1 MLLLIWAPGL
11 TKSLFWM
18 GPEMLPVFVAQ
29 ALLDY
34 VASRHTKWGLP
45 LDVEYDFPGLTAPEN
60 DSLAADSRLIDMA
73 CDCLIQAFRQVEVQL
88 AESGQTLGF
97 NSPNGVAFALGDNG
111 KVHCVVGTVV
121 CDSSDPDPSLIAELD
136 SPFVDQIIHASLQR
150 STADTVR
157 ILCYLVGVFCSQVS
171 PFGSVQAFSSGFV
184 SNFSKTVSALRI
196 VMAHHSN
203 TQADHADSSSRDKG
217 NQGDIHAPSINTS
230 APS

>member
-1 MLLLIWAPGL
+1 
-11 TKSLFWM
+11 
-18 GPEMLPVFVAQ
+18 MLPVFVAQ
-29 ALLDY
+29 SLLDF

-73 CDCLIQAFRQVEVQL
+73 CGCLLQAFRQVEVQL

-136 SPFVDQIIHASLQR
+136 SPFVDQIISASLQR
-150 STADTVR
+150 PTADTVR
-157 ILCYLVGVFCSQVS
+157 ILCYLIGVFCSKVS
-171 PFGSVQAFSSGFV
+171 PFGSIQAFSSGFV
-184 SNFSKTVSALRI
+184 RNFSKTVGALRI
-196 VMAHHSN
+196 VLAHHSN
-203 TQADHADSSSRDKG
+203 TQADHADSSSRDEG
-217 NQGDIHAPSINTS
+217 NQGDIHTPSISAS

>member
-1 MLLLIWAPGL
+1 
-11 TKSLFWM
+11 
-18 GPEMLPVFVAQ
+18 MLPVFVAQ

-60 DSLAADSRLIDMA
+60 DSLAADSRLTDMA

-88 AESGQTLGF
+88 AESRQMLGF

-111 KVHCVVGTVV
+111 KVHCVVGTVIR
-121 CDSSDPDPSLIAELD
+121 DSSGPDPSLIAELD

-150 STADTVR
+150 PTADAVR
-157 ILCYLVGVFCSQVS
+157 ILCYLIGVFCSKVS
-171 PFGSVQAFSSGFV
+171 PFGSIQAFSSGFV
-184 SNFSKTVSALRI
+184 RNFSKTVGALRI

-217 NQGDIHAPSINTS
+217 NQGDIHTPSISTS

>member
-1 MLLLIWAPGL
+1 
-11 TKSLFWM
+11 
-18 GPEMLPVFVAQ
+18 MLPVFVAQ

-34 VASRHTKWGLP
+34 VAARHAKWGLP
-45 LDVEYDFPGLTAPEN
+45 LDMEYDFPSLTAPEN
-60 DSLAADSRLIDMA
+60 DSVTADSRLTDMA
-73 CDCLIQAFRQVEVQL
+73 CGCLIQAFRQVEAQL

-111 KVHCVVGTVV
+111 EVHCVVGTVIR
-121 CDSSDPDPSLIAELD
+121 DSSDPDPSLIAELD

-203 TQADHADSSSRDKG
+203 TQADHANSSSRDKG
-217 NQGDIHAPSINTS
+217 NQGDIHTPSINTR

>member
-1 MLLLIWAPGL
+1 MLIWVPGL
-11 TKSLFWM
+11 TKFLFWM

-45 LDVEYDFPGLTAPEN
+45 LDVEDDFPVFPAPEN
-60 DSLAADSRLIDMA
+60 DSVTADSRLTDMA
-73 CDCLIQAFRQVEVQL
+73 CGCLLQAFRQVEVQL

-111 KVHCVVGTVV
+111 KVHCVVGTVIR
-121 CDSSDPDPSLIAELD
+121 DSSDPDPSLIAELD

-157 ILCYLVGVFCSQVS
+157 ILGYLVGVFCSQVS

-217 NQGDIHAPSINTS
+217 NQGDIHAPSINTR

>member
-1 MLLLIWAPGL
+1 
-11 TKSLFWM
+11 M

-45 LDVEYDFPGLTAPEN
+45 LDMEYDFPSLTAPEN

-73 CDCLIQAFRQVEVQL
+73 CGCLLQAFRQVEVQL

-111 KVHCVVGTVV
+111 KVHCVVGTVIR
-121 CDSSDPDPSLIAELD
+121 DSSDPDPSLIAELD
-136 SPFVDQIIHASLQR
+136 SPFVDQIISASLQR
-150 STADTVR
+150 PTADTVR
-157 ILCYLVGVFCSQVS
+157 ILCYLIGVFCSKVS
-171 PFGSVQAFSSGFV
+171 PFGSIQAFSSGFV
-184 SNFSKTVSALRI
+184 RNFSKTVGALRI
-196 VMAHHSN
+196 VLAHHSN
-203 TQADHADSSSRDKG
+203 TQADHADSSSRDEG
-217 NQGDIHAPSINTS
+217 NQGDIHTPSISAS

>member
-1 MLLLIWAPGL
+1 
-11 TKSLFWM
+11 
-18 GPEMLPVFVAQ
+18 MLPVSVAQ
-29 ALLDY
+29 SLLDY
-34 VASRHTKWGLP
+34 VASRHAKWGLP
-45 LDVEYDFPGLTAPEN
+45 LDVEDDFSVFSAPEN
-60 DSLAADSRLIDMA
+60 DSVTSDSRLTDMA
-73 CDCLIQAFRQVEVQL
+73 CGCLVKAFRQVEVQL
-88 AESGQTLGF
+88 AESGQALGF

-136 SPFVDQIIHASLQR
+136 SPFVDQIISASLQR

-184 SNFSKTVSALRI
+184 SNFSKTVSMLRI
-196 VMAHHSN
+196 VMAHYSN

-217 NQGDIHAPSINTS
+217 NQGDIHASSISTS

>member
-1 MLLLIWAPGL
+1 MLLPIWAPGL

-45 LDVEYDFPGLTAPEN
+45 LDMEYDFPSLTAPEN

-73 CDCLIQAFRQVEVQL
+73 CGCLLQAFRQVEVQL

-111 KVHCVVGTVV
+111 KVHCVVGTVIR
-121 CDSSDPDPSLIAELD
+121 DSSDPDPSLIAELD
-136 SPFVDQIIHASLQR
+136 SPFVDQIISASLQR
-150 STADTVR
+150 PTADTVR
-157 ILCYLVGVFCSQVS
+157 ILCYLIGVFCSKVS
-171 PFGSVQAFSSGFV
+171 PFGSIQAFSSGFV
-184 SNFSKTVSALRI
+184 RNFSKTVGALRI
-196 VMAHHSN
+196 VLAHHSN
-203 TQADHADSSSRDKG
+203 TQADHADSSSRDEG
-217 NQGDIHAPSINTS
+217 NQGDIHTPSISAS

>member
-1 MLLLIWAPGL
+1 
-11 TKSLFWM
+11 
-18 GPEMLPVFVAQ
+18 MLPVFVAQ
-29 ALLDY
+29 SLLDY

-73 CDCLIQAFRQVEVQL
+73 CGCLLQAFRQVEVQL

-136 SPFVDQIIHASLQR
+136 SPFVDQIISASLQR
-150 STADTVR
+150 PTADTVR
-157 ILCYLVGVFCSQVS
+157 ILCYLIGVFCSKVS
-171 PFGSVQAFSSGFV
+171 PFGSIQAFSSGFV
-184 SNFSKTVSALRI
+184 RNFSKTVGALRI
-196 VMAHHSN
+196 VLAHHSN
-203 TQADHADSSSRDKG
+203 TQADHADSSSRDEG
-217 NQGDIHAPSINTS
+217 NQGDIHTPSISAS

>member
-1 MLLLIWAPGL
+1 MLIWVPGL

-60 DSLAADSRLIDMA
+60 DSLAADSRLTDMA

-88 AESGQTLGF
+88 AESRQMLGF

-111 KVHCVVGTVV
+111 KVHCVVGTVIR
-121 CDSSDPDPSLIAELD
+121 DSSGPDPSLIAELD

-150 STADTVR
+150 PTADAVR
-157 ILCYLVGVFCSQVS
+157 ILCYLIGVFCSKVS
-171 PFGSVQAFSSGFV
+171 PFGSIQAFSSGFV
-184 SNFSKTVSALRI
+184 RNFSKTVGALRI

-217 NQGDIHAPSINTS
+217 NQGDIHTPSISTS

>member
-1 MLLLIWAPGL
+1 
-11 TKSLFWM
+11 
-18 GPEMLPVFVAQ
+18 MLPVFVAQ
-29 ALLDY
+29 SLLDY

-73 CDCLIQAFRQVEVQL
+73 CGCLLQAFRQVEVQL

-111 KVHCVVGTVV
+111 KVHCVVGTVIR
-121 CDSSDPDPSLIAELD
+121 DSSDPDPSLIAELD
-136 SPFVDQIIHASLQR
+136 SPFVDQIISASLQR
-150 STADTVR
+150 PTADTVR
-157 ILCYLVGVFCSQVS
+157 ILCYLIGVFCSKVS
-171 PFGSVQAFSSGFV
+171 PFGSIQAFSSGFV
-184 SNFSKTVSALRI
+184 SNFSKTVGALRI

-203 TQADHADSSSRDKG
+203 TQADHADSSSRDEG

>member
-1 MLLLIWAPGL
+1 MLIWAPGL

-18 GPEMLPVFVAQ
+18 GPKMLPVFVAQ

-34 VASRHTKWGLP
+34 VASRHTKWSLP
-45 LDVEYDFPGLTAPEN
+45 LDVEDDFSVFSAPEN
-60 DSLAADSRLIDMA
+60 DSVTADSRLTDMA
-73 CDCLIQAFRQVEVQL
+73 CGCLLQAFRQVEVQL
-88 AESGQTLGF
+88 AESGQVLGS

-111 KVHCVVGTVV
+111 EVHCVVGTVV
-121 CDSSDPDPSLIAELD
+121 CDSSGPGPSLIAELD
-136 SPFVDQIIHASLQR
+136 SPFVDQIISASLQR
-150 STADTVR
+150 PTADTVR
-157 ILCYLVGVFCSQVS
+157 ILGYLVGVFCSQVS

-217 NQGDIHAPSINTS
+217 NQGDIHAPSINTR

>member
-1 MLLLIWAPGL
+1 MLIWVPGL

-29 ALLDY
+29 SLLDY

-45 LDVEYDFPGLTAPEN
+45 LDMEYDFPSLTAPEN
-60 DSLAADSRLIDMA
+60 DSLAADSRLTDMA
-73 CDCLIQAFRQVEVQL
+73 CDCLIQAFHQVEVQL

-111 KVHCVVGTVV
+111 EVHCVVGTVIR
-121 CDSSDPDPSLIAELD
+121 DSSDPDPSLIAELD
-136 SPFVDQIIHASLQR
+136 SPFVDQIISASLQR
-150 STADTVR
+150 PTADAVR
-157 ILCYLVGVFCSQVS
+157 ILCYLIGVFCSKVS
-171 PFGSVQAFSSGFV
+171 PFGSIQAFSSGFV
-184 SNFSKTVSALRI
+184 RNFSKTVSALRI

-203 TQADHADSSSRDKG
+203 TQADHADSSSRDEG
-217 NQGDIHAPSINTS
+217 NQGDIHTPSISAS

>member
-1 MLLLIWAPGL
+1 MLAA
-11 TKSLFWM
+11 
-18 GPEMLPVFVAQ
+18 FVAQ

-34 VASRHTKWGLP
+34 VAARHAKWGLP
-45 LDVEYDFPGLTAPEN
+45 LDVEYDFPSLTAPEN

-73 CDCLIQAFRQVEVQL
+73 CGCLLQAFRQVEVQL

-111 KVHCVVGTVV
+111 EVHCVVGTVV

-184 SNFSKTVSALRI
+184 RNFSKTVSALRI
-196 VMAHHSN
+196 VLAHHSN
-203 TQADHADSSSRDKG
+203 TQADHADSSSRDEG
-217 NQGDIHAPSINTS
+217 NQGDIHTPSISAS

>member
-1 MLLLIWAPGL
+1 MLIWAPGL
-11 TKSLFWM
+11 KKSLFWM

-34 VASRHTKWGLP
+34 VASRHTKWDLP
-45 LDVEYDFPGLTAPEN
+45 LDMEYDFPSLTAPEN

-73 CDCLIQAFRQVEVQL
+73 CGCLLQAFRQVEVQL

-111 KVHCVVGTVV
+111 KVHCVVGTVIR
-121 CDSSDPDPSLIAELD
+121 DSSDPDPSLVAELD

-150 STADTVR
+150 PTADTVR
-157 ILCYLVGVFCSQVS
+157 ILGYLVGVFCSQVS

-184 SNFSKTVSALRI
+184 SNFSKTVSVLRI
-196 VMAHHSN
+196 VMARYSN

-217 NQGDIHAPSINTS
+217 NQGDIHASSISTS
-230 APS
+230 ASPS

>member
-1 MLLLIWAPGL
+1 
-11 TKSLFWM
+11 
-18 GPEMLPVFVAQ
+18 MLPVFVAQ
-29 ALLDY
+29 ALLDH

-45 LDVEYDFPGLTAPEN
+45 LNMEDDFPVFSAPEN

-88 AESGQTLGF
+88 AESGQALGF

-136 SPFVDQIIHASLQR
+136 SPFVDQIISASLQR

-157 ILCYLVGVFCSQVS
+157 ILCYLIGVFCSKVS

-184 SNFSKTVSALRI
+184 RNFSKTVSALRI

-203 TQADHADSSSRDKG
+203 TQADHADSSSRDEG
-217 NQGDIHAPSINTS
+217 NQGDIHTPSISAS

>member
-45 LDVEYDFPGLTAPEN
+45 LDMEYDFPSLTAPEN
-60 DSLAADSRLIDMA
+60 DSVTADSRLIDMA
-73 CDCLIQAFRQVEVQL
+73 CGCLVKAFRQVEVQL

-111 KVHCVVGTVV
+111 KVHCVVGTVIR
-121 CDSSDPDPSLIAELD
+121 DSSDPDRSLIAELD
-136 SPFVDQIIHASLQR
+136 SPFVDQIISASLQR
-150 STADTVR
+150 PTADTVR
-157 ILCYLVGVFCSQVS
+157 ILCYLVGVFCSKVS

-196 VMAHHSN
+196 VMAQYSN
-203 TQADHADSSSRDKG
+203 TQADHA
-217 NQGDIHAPSINTS
+217 PSINTR

>member
-1 MLLLIWAPGL
+1 MLIWVPGL

-29 ALLDY
+29 SLLDY

-45 LDVEYDFPGLTAPEN
+45 LDMEYDFPGLTAPEN

-73 CDCLIQAFRQVEVQL
+73 CRCLIQAFRQVEVQL
-88 AESGQTLGF
+88 AESGQVLGF
-97 NSPNGVAFALGDNG
+97 NSPNGVAFALGG
-111 KVHCVVGTVV
+111 GGEVHCVVGTVV
-121 CDSSDPDPSLIAELD
+121 CDSSGPDRRLIAELD
-136 SPFVDQIIHASLQR
+136 SPFVDQIISASLQR
-150 STADTVR
+150 PTADTVR
-157 ILCYLVGVFCSQVS
+157 ILCYLVGVFCSKVS

-203 TQADHADSSSRDKG
+203 TQADHADSSSRDEG
-217 NQGDIHAPSINTS
+217 NQGDVHASSIS
-230 APS
+230 PGAS

>member
-1 MLLLIWAPGL
+1 
-11 TKSLFWM
+11 
-18 GPEMLPVFVAQ
+18 MLPVFVAQ

-34 VASRHTKWGLP
+34 VAARYAVWGLP
-45 LDVEYDFPGLTAPEN
+45 LDVEDDFSVFSAPEN
-60 DSLAADSRLIDMA
+60 DSLAADSRLTDMA
-73 CDCLIQAFRQVEVQL
+73 CGCLLQAFRQVEVQL
-88 AESGQTLGF
+88 AESGQVLGF

-111 KVHCVVGTVV
+111 EVHCVVGTVV
-121 CDSSDPDPSLIAELD
+121 CDSSGLDPSLIAELD

-150 STADTVR
+150 PTADTVR

-184 SNFSKTVSALRI
+184 RNFSKTVSALRI